1 MLRLVGTDADR
12 ATPDIS
18 GQRGAA
24 ERLAE
29 AFVTIGRILLDL
41 AEPARHSADVTSA
54 AANLRAGTRSCS
66 IVDDVLAWEAAG
78 LSRGLDAR
86 YLRQG
91 RARLLEAVETE
102 GWSTIEQVT
111 TRGIEEWLAGRTKSG
126 TTYNR
131 LLGYWTA
138 FLEWARRTERV
149 RENAARRI
157 LKARELG
164 GGVTTRAFTVAEAT
178 AIIEWAR
185 RDGEDPKSRRKARDR
200 WIVYLTAWHTGLR
213 RGELRKITV
222 SMLALRDSPP
232 RILLSAKVAKARKA
246 QTVPLHPDLIEPLRN
261 LAEGKRPHDLLFPFV
276 RDELVAQDIEL
287 AGVQKIVDGL
297 TCGLHSFR
305 KGLATELARS
315 GVVEGVAQALLRHSD
330 PRLTRNVYTDARL
343 LPLAEA
349 VSAVA
354 SVSGGSYAQTP
365 HDGPERFD
373 SQAGMVDSSVVTSAP
388 SPSRSGPCWALGA
401 RPKSLLQGLESL
413 AQSAA
418 PPRSLP
424 SQGPRGDQECRRQ
437 ESNLPPAAVSRVLT
451 AAAELL
457 ASCADVLAGSS
468 SGVGN
473 VQPIPPV
480 PPSVQAR

>member
-1 MLRLVGTDADR
+1 MLRLVGTDVTPR
-12 ATPDIS
+12 APQPTPDS
-18 GQRGAA
+18 HEAAGVRREVRGLLIEIARICVA
-24 ERLAE
+24 LSRGSRQTGG
-29 AFVTIGRILLDL
+29 VT
-41 AEPARHSADVTSA
+41 PARS
-54 AANLRAGTRSCS
+54 NLETGEAVGNIRS
-66 IVDDVLAWEAAG
+66 DVLAWEAAG

-91 RARLLEAVETE
+91 RARLLEAIDAA
-102 GWSTIEQVT
+102 GWVSIDQVA
-111 TRGIEEWLAGRTKSG
+111 TRGIEEWLAARTSSG

-149 RENAARRI
+149 RENVARRI

-200 WIVYLTAWHTGLR
+200 WIVYLAAWHTGLR
-213 RGELRKITV
+213 RSELRKITV

-232 RILLSAKVAKARKA
+232 RIVLTAKVAKARKA
-246 QTVPLHPDLIEPLRN
+246 QKVPLHPDLIEPLRR
-261 LAEGKRPHDLLFPFV
+261 LAEGKRPHDRLFPFV
-276 RDELVAQDIEL
+276 RDELVAQDIEA
-287 AGVQKIVDGL
+287 AGVARMVDGL
-297 TCGLHSFR
+297 TSGLHSFR

-354 SVSGGSYAQTP
+354 RVTGGSYAQSAP
-365 HDGPERFD
+365 AAAERFD
-373 SQAGMVDSSVVTSAP
+373 SPGESVDTPAVTPVLPAILQPTVLGSLCPAGVTTN
-388 SPSRSGPCWALGA
+388 
-401 RPKSLLQGLESL
+401 GLESL
-413 AQSAA
+413 ARSVVS
-418 PPRSLP
+418 PRSLP
-424 SQGPRGDQECRRQ
+424 PKGTLGELECRRQ
-437 ESNLPPAAVSRVLT
+437 ESNLPPDSLAAVLT
-451 AAAELL
+451 AAADLL
-457 ASCADVLAGSS
+457 ASCARLVAGSKE
-468 SGVGN
+468 GAPD
-473 VQPIPPV
+473 VQRRA
-480 PPSVQAR
+480 S

>member
-12 ATPDIS
+12 ATPDIHV
-18 GQRGAA
+18 RGDAA

-29 AFVTIGRILLDL
+29 AVVTIGRILLAL
-41 AEPARHSADVTSA
+41 AEPARQSDGVTSA
-54 AANLRAGTRSCS
+54 SANLGVGARSCS

-91 RARLLEAVETE
+91 RSRLLEAIEAS
-102 GWSTIEQVT
+102 GWTRIDEVS

-185 RDGEDPKSRRKARDR
+185 RDGADPKSKRKARDR

-222 SMLALRDSPP
+222 SMLSLRDSPP

-246 QTVPLHPDLIEPLRN
+246 QTVPLHPDLIEPLRK
-261 LAEGKRPHDLLFPFV
+261 LAEGKRPHDILFPFV

-354 SVSGGSYAQTP
+354 SITGSSYAQSP
-365 HDGPERFD
+365 HEGPERFD
-373 SQAGMVDSSVVTSAP
+373 TRGGMVDTRAVTSVTPP
-388 SPSRSGPCWALGA
+388 SCSGPCWALGA
-401 RPKSLLQGLESL
+401 QPKSLLQGLESL
-413 AQSAA
+413 ALSAA

-424 SQGPRGDQECRRQ
+424 TQGSRGDQECRRQ
-437 ESNLPPAAVSRVLT
+437 ESKLPPAAVSRVLT

-473 VQPIPPV
+473 VQPLPPA
-480 PPSVQAR
+480 PSTQVR